1 MTRVLVPLAVLE
13 GESVSLG
20 LMDLLGTVD
29 VTVLG
34 YHVLPEQTPPDQA
47 RLQYEER
54 ATEALEDVTQ
64 EFRAAG
70 GAADYRLVFTGDRDQ
85 TVNRIADETDSRAFT
100 VLGATGEVDR
110 VLVVLTGDVAVDD
123 ILAFVTELV
132 GDRAIGVTLFAA
144 TRGNDPEG
152 LRERLGS
159 AAERLGAE
167 GIDATT
173 DLATEGGPFE
183 ALVTAAAGHDAV
195 VMGERAP
202 SLRSLLFGEESERV
216 ASETVGPVLVVR
228 RREQGGDGDEGDSE
242 SEDETDGDES
252 KDETDGDESEDET
265 DGDESKDE
273 TADGESEDETD
284 GDDA

>member
-54 ATEALEDVTQ
+54 ATEALEDVTE

-85 TVNRIADETDSRAFT
+85 TVDRVADETDSRVFT

-110 VLVVLTGDVAVDD
+110 LLVVLTGDVAVDD
-123 ILAFVTELV
+123 ILAFVSELV
-132 GDRAIGVTLFAA
+132 GDRPIGVTLFAA
-144 TRGNDPEG
+144 RGGSDPEG
-152 LRERLGS
+152 LRQRLDA
-159 AAERLGAE
+159 AAERLGAA
-167 GIDATT
+167 GIDATA

-228 RREQGGDGDEGDSE
+228 RREEGGGSDDGENGGDGD
-242 SEDETDGDES
+242 
-252 KDETDGDESEDET
+252 
-265 DGDESKDE
+265 
-273 TADGESEDETD
+273 A
-284 GDDA
+284 